1 MLSIGHE
8 KLDLLGTTFG
18 LPVFAI
24 LVMTGVE
31 SLIDTIGWKQRIVR
45 LGWDLSVLGVGV
57 VAGVFA
63 IPQLGGQKDAPLLG
77 AVSLLFSIGAGVA
90 IMHLKKVPPERITGL
105 RAFLAFG
112 CGLAALALPWYFVLT
127 S

>member
-1 MLSIGHE
+1 MLPIDQD
-8 KLDLLGTTFG
+8 KVDLLGTTFA

-24 LVMTGVE
+24 FVMAGVE
-31 SLIDTIGWKQRIVR
+31 SLVDTIGWRQRIVR
-45 LGWDLSVLGVGV
+45 LGWDLSVLGVGL

-63 IPQLGGQKDAPLLG
+63 LPRLGGNKEAPLLG
-77 AVSLLFSIGAGVA
+77 AISLLFSIGAGVA
-90 IMHLKKVPPERITGL
+90 IMHLKKCPPERLTGL